1 MLQYNQTPR
10 YQRRFADM
18 SSMDP
23 TPGGV
28 TIKEILERLRVS
40 RGFVTRN
47 IAPAVTQVGTPATK
61 GAMIYFDEAS
71 LSDWLRAHAT
81 FTRQTCRLPREKY
94 DQIAPDRI
102 LPLNP
107 LKRNQIT
114 IVKAENRDIW
124 SIPLLI
130 FPKEYHG
137 NRDDIARITSPEVCY
152 RDMYKAGAIKI
163 QLGTQKTMFA
173 VPNPHYDGISDKK
186 MYLSDPLAIQQLAD
200 LPFDDPELPL
210 VAAYSTIS
218 DPIRA
223 AIVVPHRLRKETEQF
238 NASTRPVCKIT
249 VEYPTN
255 AYSQEDILEAL
266 QRSGIIKLISGET
279 VQPLSTKKR
288 NSIILEAKFLTPQE
302 EEAQRDQADFEDLSK
317 YCPKENKSTEDNTSE
332 ERDD

>member
-1 MLQYNQTPR
+1 
-10 YQRRFADM
+10 M

-61 GAMIYFDEAS
+61 GTMVYFDEAS

-107 LKRNQIT
+107 LKRNQTT

-137 NRDDIARITSPEVCY
+137 NRDDITRITSPEVCY

-186 MYLSDPLAIQQLAD
+186 MYLSDPLEIQQLAD
-200 LPFDDPELPL
+200 LPFDDPKFPL
-210 VAAYSTIS
+210 VAAYSTIA

-223 AIVVPHRLRKETEQF
+223 AIVVPHRLRKETERF

-279 VQPLSTKKR
+279 VHPLSTKKK

-317 YCPKENKSTEDNTSE
+317 YCPKENEHTEDDTYE
-332 ERDD
+332 DIQDD